1 MRKLIII
8 ACLLGLI
15 TGCGQSYEETKRQT
29 RAEQRRLWQEDSA
42 AFKVAVMPT
51 LDCMPFYVARQL
63 GLFDSLDVKVKL
75 KAFTAQMD
83 CDTALAGGSVEAA
96 VTDLVRAERLMGQG
110 TPLRYVT
117 ATDAHWQLV
126 THRTARIRQLKG
138 LDDRMVAMT
147 RYSATD
153 LLADAAVDSARL
165 KPERVFRIQVN
176 DVNIRFLMLQN
187 NIMDAMLLT
196 EPLAT
201 AARLAHHAV
210 VLDTRKMDLA
220 LGVVACREKA
230 LQNPARQQQLERVM
244 KAYNQACDLLNKNGI
259 AAYGDLLATSCGV
272 KREVAD
278 SLPKNLRFTPV
289 AEPRKRDIERAKA
302 WLKQKDS

>member
-117 ATDAHWQLV
+117 ATDAYWQLV

-244 KAYNQACDLLNKNGI
+244 KAYDQACDLLNKNGI
-259 AAYGDLLATSCGV
+259 AAYGELLATSCGV

-289 AEPRKRDIERAKA
+289 AEPRKRDIERARA